1 MRLRKRNNRQ
11 RLVPRD
17 SEDGLKEPKYLMRK
31 EIADLLKY
39 TGPIV
44 RKIPIHRHGIL
55 IR

>member
-1 MRLRKRNNRQ
+1 MRLIRRNNRQ

-44 RKIPIHRHGIL
+44 RKIHILHHGIL